1 MLLTATADAVSQ
13 CVASVVR
20 ITTYQLGV
28 NLRIKAAW
36 LTGFGSVSHVQPLF
50 SSFRLLVYLTL
61 EHTPSYGRGLT
72 GYATMQ
78 GQRIPL
84 ARYDGRTQTLFLVR
98 TNCPA

>member
-1 MLLTATADAVSQ
+1 MLPTATADAVSQ

-20 ITTYQLGV
+20 ITTYLLGV

-84 ARYDGRTQTLFLVR
+84 ALNDDLFQTLLLAR
-98 TNCPA
+98 SNYRA